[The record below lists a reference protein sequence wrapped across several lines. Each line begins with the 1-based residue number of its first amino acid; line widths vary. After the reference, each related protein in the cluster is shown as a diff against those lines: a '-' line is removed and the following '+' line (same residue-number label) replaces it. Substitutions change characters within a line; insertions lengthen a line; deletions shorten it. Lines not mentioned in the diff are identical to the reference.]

1 MAKNYLRESRLSHKQ
16 AKKTLTSAIILSE
29 FYCFARVLLLLA
41 SFFIGW
47 LVLSKLPFAKEWN
60 LPATIFGVFATLT
73 NFDLPVMQIIVQWA
87 GVLAFVGVV
96 LAVIFNILS
105 AQITLLKAFKD
116 VDRRL
121 FGDRYVQAYNKYQNS
136 IQNLCHYVSRYRNL
150 LKFFEEELKLTKGW
164 HKKIHKAKS
173 WRNIFDS
180 QEFNGKIVEKELKTS
195 KRSLKK
201 VERAIK
207 KEEKK
212 LRKSNNKDVKSAKK
226 RWKKY
231 WKAQKKEAIA
241 NAKQN
246 IGTKRGNLK
255 LLKAKKK
262 TLLKQFNEER
272 ESRRIGITTEYDNND
287 YRKDVN
293 DRLSELKARKNN
305 LKERVGRLRSIVVYI
320 EKCVVHD
327 LGLRSRKTACRIALN
342 NSWVLKQIKRYE
354 KRFKKEAK
362 NCKKSLS
369 REQRNKILYRRCRNV
384 RELLFPEKEKMRP
397 NYAFQWLIDA
407 VDFLKGLKKNV
418 RDVLLG
424 DIDYSYYREEWS
436 EKFGV
441 NRDSDRS
448 LSFDKNTGE
457 GIINTILQSEGLE
470 NDPNAYE
477 VNGYDE
483 GIRKAGVDFTQWK
496 RGSKKDSIYLYERPI
511 FSKYTYNKGFCINIR
526 NLVYYTFLAFFVVAI
541 ACIFKNELPLKD
553 YFKPLYLL
561 LIPISVGAIFHFVLG
576 CWAGTIVKIRAD
588 EDIGEWFDVTVADRL
603 DRNVG
608 ELLPLRNHEFR
619 TGSIVKNTR
628 RNRAFILQRQAREHS
643 VTLYF
648 FRNLCQFIA
657 LAGLMF
663 LEISFMNAVGQE
675 IGAATKASGGLSQI
689 LAWVTI
695 GVWVLSLLFFKI
707 ISRYV
712 FSMNEYNV
720 DCMEDDVR
728 SKARKR
734 YKLPVFLL
742 AIFGIVLLVVL
753 ILLNMMEIAY
763 LAMIG
768 LFVFL
773 AFIAWLADCVIH
785 HKDADVGDYGFF
797 MDDNDER
804 DPSDT
809 Y

>member
-29 FYCFARVLLLLA
+29 FYCFARVSLLLA

-47 LVLSKLPFAKEWN
+47 LVLSKLPFAAEWN
-60 LPATIFGVFATLT
+60 LPATVFGTFATLM
-73 NFDLPVMQIIVQWA
+73 NFDLPLMHIVVQWL

-96 LAVIFNILS
+96 LAVIFNIFS
-105 AQITLLKAFKD
+105 AQVTILKAFRD

-121 FGDRYVQAYNKYQNS
+121 FGDRYVQAYQNS
-136 IQNLCHYVSRYRNL
+136 VKNLCHYVSRYRNL

-164 HKKIHKAKS
+164 HKKIHKKNS
-173 WRNIFDS
+173 WHNIFAA
-180 QEFNGKIVEKELKTS
+180 QEYNGKIVEKELKSS

-212 LRKSNNKDVKSAKK
+212 LRNSSKKDVKSAKK

-231 WKAQKKEAIA
+231 WKAQKKEAVA
-241 NAKQN
+241 NAKNN
-246 IGTKRGNLK
+246 IGTRRGNLK

-262 TLLKQFNEER
+262 TLRKQFNEESVNR
-272 ESRRIGITTEYDNND
+272 LNTHIDEND
-287 YRKDVN
+287 DTAYRNEIEAK
-293 DRLSELKARKNN
+293 LSALKTKRMT

-320 EKCVVHD
+320 EKCVVSD
-327 LGLRSRKTACRIALN
+327 LGLRSRKTACGIALN
-342 NSWVLKQIKRYE
+342 NAWVLKQIKKYE

-397 NYAFQWLIDA
+397 NYTFQWIIDA
-407 VDFLKGLKKNV
+407 FDFLRGFKKNI
-418 RDVLLG
+418 REVLLG
-424 DIDYSYYREEWS
+424 DVDYSYYREEWMD
-436 EKFGV
+436 KLGV
-441 NRDSDRS
+441 NRDDQGSVA
-448 LSFDKNTGE
+448 LYNNTSE
-457 GIINTILQSEGLE
+457 GIINTILQSEGFE
-470 NDPNAYE
+470 SDPNSYE

-496 RGSKKDSIYLYERPI
+496 RCSKKDSIFLYERPI
-511 FSKYTYNKGFCINIR
+511 CSKYTYNKGFCINIR
-526 NLVYYTFLAFFVVAI
+526 NLVYCTFVAFFVVVI
-541 ACIFKNELPLKD
+541 ACIFKSELPVKD
-553 YFKPLYLL
+553 YFKALYLL
-561 LIPISVGAIFHFVLG
+561 FIPIGVGTIFHFVLG
-576 CWAGTIVKIRAD
+576 CWAGGIVKIRAD
-588 EDIGEWFDVTVADRL
+588 EDIGEWYDITLADRL
-603 DRNVG
+603 ERNVG
-608 ELLPLRNHEFR
+608 ELLPLRNGELR
-619 TGSIVKNTR
+619 RGSIVRNTR
-628 RNRAFILQRQAREHS
+628 KNRAFILHRQPREHS

-648 FRNLCQFIA
+648 FRNFCQFIA
-657 LAGLMF
+657 MAGLMI
-663 LEISFMNAVGQE
+663 LEILFINA
-675 IGAATKASGGLSQI
+675 IGEKMGKAMETVGGLSQI
-689 LAWVTI
+689 LAWVMI

-742 AIFGIVLLVVL
+742 AILGIVLIVAL
-753 ILLNMMEIAY
+753 ILLNMMQISYIA
-763 LAMIG
+763 LAG
-768 LFVFL
+768 VFVFL

-785 HKDADVGDYGFF
+785 HKDVDADDYGFF
-797 MDDNDER
+797 MESDNEEER
-804 DPSDT
+804 DPTDS